1 MSIVMRTWSG
11 ERWFHQGPARSHAV
25 EEDERGD
32 EEAGGEQQPV
42 VEEHHHDPVVS
53 PADAVVEREAV
64 VVEPVDALAAIVAVL
79 DLVAV
84 PVLFIFQDYHL

>member
-1 MSIVMRTWSG
+1 
-11 ERWFHQGPARSHAV
+11 
-25 EEDERGD
+25 
-32 EEAGGEQQPV
+32 
-42 VEEHHHDPVVS
+42 
-53 PADAVVEREAV
+53 VVEREAV